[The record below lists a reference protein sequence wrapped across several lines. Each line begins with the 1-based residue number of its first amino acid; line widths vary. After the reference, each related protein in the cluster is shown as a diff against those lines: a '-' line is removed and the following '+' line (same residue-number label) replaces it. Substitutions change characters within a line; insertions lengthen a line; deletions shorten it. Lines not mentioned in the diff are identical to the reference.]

1 MSLNG
6 KKILIG
12 ELPYDF
18 TSLNLK
24 ELFKK
29 AGKVKS
35 ASIIIDQNTGYSK
48 GFGFVRMSSKEEA
61 QKAIEILNESKIK
74 GKKIIVVEARDY
86 LNNF

>member
-1 MSLNG
+1 MCLNR

-12 ELPYDF
+12 EIPYSF

-24 ELFKK
+24 ELFEK
-29 AGKVKS
+29 AGRVKS

-48 GFGFVRMSSKEEA
+48 GFGFVKMSNKDET
-61 QKAIEILNESKIK
+61 QKAIEILNKYEIE
-74 GKKIIVVEARDY
+74 GKKIVVTEARDY